1 MWRMTYPMYI
11 SIFKEKTYFISF
23 GNEINLVFL
32 LVTSSLWAHAIIISS
47 TIRNWIEKWK
57 VICLL
62 KRHCNFIFVVCTLN
76 GVPFHLCSLLI
87 LNWIREQTKQSFYR
101 FDISFTLEWVYKTG
115 TIKFFFH
122 FPAQVNSIEE
132 KISYYIIV
140 KHDYSSWPKSVSEI
154 HTKLENIYDLKQLV
168 NLLLLIRS
176 VEFYIL
182 ILQAA

>member
-1 MWRMTYPMYI
+1 MWKMTYPMYK
-11 SIFKEKTYFISF
+11 SIFKEKTHFVLF
-23 GNEINLVFL
+23 ANVINLF
-32 LVTSSLWAHAIIISS
+32 SLSNQFFMS
-47 TIRNWIEKWK
+47 TCDQNFVASIRNWIEKCK
-57 VICLL
+57 VSYLF
-62 KRHCNFIFVVCTLN
+62 KKNAVTSIFCMYFGWRT
-76 GVPFHLCSLLI
+76 FYLCSLLI
-87 LNWIREQTKQSFYR
+87 LNWVREQSKQSFYR
-101 FDISFTLEWVYKTG
+101 FDISFTLEWLYKTG